1 MSELDDKTK
10 KLIEEISRTR
20 NDLFSNIY
28 DDFYG
33 AGKEKLPGN
42 AGTGTGAPAG
52 DQLGSGSQ
60 PGSGG
65 QSVTGGQPSA
75 GSQAASGD
83 PSAEGKTQSAAA
95 AAAEG
100 KQAEPEEDPMETL
113 DKLIGLDKIKEDV
126 KELAAF
132 AKVQKDRKDAGMKTV
147 PISMHL
153 VFTGNP
159 GTGKT
164 TVARILAKIYKN
176 IGVLPTGQLVETDRS
191 GLVAGYVG
199 QTAIKTQGMI
209 SKAMGGVLFIDE
221 AYALSQKDD
230 AFGQEAIDTLL
241 KAMEDHRDELVVIV
255 AGYTEPMEKFIN
267 SNPGLKSRF
276 NKYFEFPDY
285 TSDELIEIFKLDC
298 KKYDYTIDDDTLKHV
313 RELIAARRLVS
324 LDNFANAREVRN
336 LFETIITNQARR
348 VAGLK
353 DPTREQMMEILPEDL
368 LDKPADL
375 DDKPDG
381 LADKS
386 EDQTDKSDD
395 GKVEEKEEKKAEEE
409 ADGTEAADIKK

>member
-1 MSELDDKTK
+1 MSATDDKTS
-10 KLIEEISRTR
+10 KLIDEVMQTKR
-20 NDLFSNIY
+20 DLLSTIY

-33 AGKEKLPGN
+33 SSRLNSHADAGEKALSGN
-42 AGTGTGAPAG
+42 NGDGSALSGANG
-52 DQLGSGSQ
+52 DGSAL
-60 PGSGG
+60 SGANG
-65 QSVTGGQPSA
+65 DRS
-75 GSQAASGD
+75 AASGD
-83 PSAEGKTQSAAA
+83 NTDMSAAGKTQEAKSAETAS
-95 AAAEG
+95 
-100 KQAEPEEDPMETL
+100 KQAEPEEDPMVTL
-113 DKLIGLDKIKEDV
+113 DKLIGLDQIKKDV
-126 KELAAF
+126 RELADF
-132 AKVQKDRKDAGMKTV
+132 AKVQKARKDAGIKAV

-176 IGVLPTGQLVETDRS
+176 IGVLPTGQLIETDRS

-241 KAMEDHRDELVVIV
+241 KAMEDHREELVVIV

-285 TSDELIEIFKLDC
+285 TMDELTEIFKLDC

-313 RELIAARRLVS
+313 RELLTVRRLAS
-324 LDNFANAREVRN
+324 IDNFANAREVRN
-336 LFETIITNQARR
+336 LFETIVTNQARR

-368 LDKPADL
+368 VDEPDQGTGQGADQG
-375 DDKPDG
+375 DQGDG
-381 LADKS
+381 S
-386 EDQTDKSDD
+386 CGS
-395 GKVEEKEEKKAEEE
+395 KKTSQ
-409 ADGTEAADIKK
+409 GG